1 MDAQHEITEQLA
13 AVRGTDDPTAW
24 ERLVPLVY
32 AELRAIAHRRLQ
44 RERDG
49 HTLSTTALV
58 HEAYLKLADQRHP
71 QWRDRT
77 HFFAIAAMVM
87 RRVLVDYA
95 RSYQAARRTEAV
107 PWEAAD
113 ELLIDAATERAE
125 IFVALDEALDRL
137 SDVDERLARVVECR
151 FFGGLTEDEIAAALG
166 VTERTIR
173 RDWARARAWLAHELE
188 G

>member
-1 MDAQHEITEQLA
+1 
-13 AVRGTDDPTAW
+13 
-24 ERLVPLVY
+24 
-32 AELRAIAHRRLQ
+32 
-44 RERDG
+44 
-49 HTLSTTALV
+49 
-58 HEAYLKLADQRHP
+58 
-71 QWRDRT
+71 
-77 HFFAIAAMVM
+77 
-87 RRVLVDYA
+87 
-95 RSYQAARRTEAV
+95 V